1 MKGRLEVRLSEEDK
15 RTVIAKAKAC
25 GLSQSEY
32 IRKRVLGYEP
42 RAAPSDALYDFTA
55 KLIELSERPG
65 SPETEEKILALLDTI
80 RAQCFTAGKE

>member
-15 RTVIAKAKAC
+15 QTVIAKAKAC

-42 RAAPSDALYDFTA
+42 RAAPSDALYAFTA
-55 KLIELSERPG
+55 KLIELSEQPE
-65 SPETEEKILALLDTI
+65 SPETEERILALLDTI
-80 RAQCFTAGKE
+80 RAQCFTEGKE